1 MVTSYK
7 VNGTEFFDK
16 AFGVQPNF
24 WRAPNDNDYGNSN
37 PKRLQIW
44 KESSRD
50 FKVSDTAVREE
61 GETVLMSVTY
71 DLPAGNQYLITY
83 RIYRDGV
90 VNVNVKFTQTDR
102 EAEKRRYW
110 KIPIWRLSLRVR
122 K

>member
-1 MVTSYK
+1 MYKRQVTSYK

-71 DLPAGNQYLITY
+71 DLPAGNQYLTVSY
-83 RIYRDGV
+83 THLFCCPDYQPV
-90 VNVNVKFTQTDR
+90 LK
-102 EAEKRRYW
+102 
-110 KIPIWRLSLRVR
+110 
-122 K
+122 

>member
-1 MVTSYK
+1 M
-7 VNGTEFFDK
+7 
-16 AFGVQPNF
+16 QPNF

-102 EAEKRRYW
+102 EAEKTEVLEDTNLATFTPG
-110 KIPIWRLSLRVR
+110 KKVKR
-122 K
+122 KMF